1 MYEHNSSDLHRQL
14 DTLRRKAEANSKE
27 DVAEAKLEI
36 IEETVQTRAMEFLQE
51 MMNGADPMLQT
62 SKGVSSYDN
71 LVT

>member
-1 MYEHNSSDLHRQL
+1 MYEHNSSALHRQL

-51 MMNGADPMLQT
+51 MMNGADPMLQA